1 MKKEKKS
8 AGSLGFVDTVDG
20 RRELIVTRTGIV
32 AAPVDNVI
40 DLSTGRRVGRFLARR
55 VEEIPEDLL
64 RQLIAKRVSWAVAIG
79 ERGQPVRR

>member
-32 AAPVDNVI
+32 A
-40 DLSTGRRVGRFLARR
+40 RRSG
-55 VEEIPEDLL
+55 
-64 RQLIAKRVSWAVAIG
+64 W
-79 ERGQPVRR
+79 

>member
-1 MKKEKKS
+1 MNETKNTKETMKKEKKS
-8 AGSLGFVDTVDG
+8 VGSLGFVDTING

-55 VEEIPEDLL
+55 IGDIPEDLL
-64 RQLIAKRVSWAVAIG
+64 RQIVML
-79 ERGQPVRR
+79 